1 MPFTPFHFGPALGFG
16 LPLRKY
22 LHVPTFLVSNVIV
35 DVEPLLVL
43 VLGLNYP
50 LHGYLH
56 TFIFASL
63 IGLALGY
70 VTFSFDR
77 SLHPIYKAMKL
88 VVEDNQ
94 SLKSYMATGVLGA
107 IFHVLLDSPLYRDI
121 KPLFP
126 STQNPFYNPN
136 LSLKVYSFCVWM
148 GILGII
154 YYIGLFIYPLLRK
167 QLST

>member
-1 MPFTPFHFGPALGFG
+1 VA
-16 LPLRKY
+16 
-22 LHVPTFLVSNVIV
+22 NVIV

-56 TFIFASL
+56 TFLFASL
-63 IGLALGY
+63 TGLALGY
-70 VTFSFDR
+70 VMFSFDNF
-77 SLHPIYKAMKL
+77 LHPIYKAMKL
-88 VVEDNQ
+88 VEANQ

-121 KPLFP
+121 KPLYPF
-126 STQNPFYNPN
+126 TQNPFYNPN
-136 LSLKVYSFCVWM
+136 LSLDVYSFCVWM
-148 GILGII
+148 GIIGII